1 MNTNIT
7 NSDTKEAP
15 IKKMFFYSFGN
26 IVSTFFITAYS
37 TLIFYYYEV
46 EIGLPVLLVSLAL
59 IVFALFNM
67 ISVPL
72 LGWLTDRPFRWTRRL
87 GFRAPWII
95 MSTFPALIFYFFLFT
110 PPNVDVKT
118 NPWPIFWYMVIF
130 SCLYNIFYS
139 IYRMHYYGGFANIFR
154 GESERKKATMINWL
168 VASPINIVLS
178 VLPFIFIVYGD

>member
-46 EIGLPVLLVSLAL
+46 EVGLPVLLVSLAL
-59 IVFALFNM
+59 ILFAIFNM

-72 LGWLTDRPFRWTRRL
+72 LGWLTDRPTIWTKKY
-87 GFRAPWII
+87 GFRTPDHYVGISSII
-95 MSTFPALIFYFFLFT
+95 I
-110 PPNVDVKT
+110 
-118 NPWPIFWYMVIF
+118 
-130 SCLYNIFYS
+130 LYIPLYT
-139 IYRMHYYGGFANIFR
+139 
-154 GESERKKATMINWL
+154 SEC
-168 VASPINIVLS
+168 
-178 VLPFIFIVYGD
+178 